1 MFSVRYLNS
10 YFSQIIERSALLLI
24 EEEEIFKIK
33 GILLSGLVSFK
44 GKSTQKISCFY
55 PTLGINDDRFRW
67 YKGF

>member
-10 YFSQIIERSALLLI
+10 YFSQTIERSALPLV

-55 PTLGINDDRFRW
+55 TILGINDDWFRW
-67 YKGF
+67 Y

>member
-10 YFSQIIERSALLLI
+10 YFSQTIERSALPLV

-33 GILLSGLVSFK
+33 GILLSGLVFFK

-55 PTLGINDDRFRW
+55 TILGINDDWFRW
-67 YKGF
+67 Y

>member
-10 YFSQIIERSALLLI
+10 CFSQTIERSALPLV

-55 PTLGINDDRFRW
+55 TILGINDDWFRW
-67 YKGF
+67 Y